1 MYKNILN
8 KYNYYYEEKSS
19 HEVFQTGDAFILIHG
34 HFVFLGQE
42 IEGNLLEN
50 LLATYTNNYNQ
61 FLSMLDLL
69 AKDTSF
75 LFTINLKH

>member
-8 KYNYYYEEKSS
+8 KYNYNYEEKSS
-19 HEVFQTGDAFILIHG
+19 YEVFQTDDAFILIHD

-69 AKDTSF
+69 IKDTSF